1 MSESLPT
8 WERFIVS
15 LTVLRIRLV
24 TVSGDRYELISFL
37 ARRRSPAAN
46 VDTMQIER
54 PPAVHMQLHR
64 TRILGLLFSLLFPVA
79 CLCQSPE
86 QVETIRVDS
95 DLVDLKVSVV
105 SLNPQNPSTELQQ
118 KDFLVLEDG
127 TPQDIAFFAAAD
139 TPFDLV
145 LLLDLSGSTNDKLKL
160 IKKSAGRFV
169 DATRPIDR
177 VSVVTFTDVAQVVC
191 PLTQDRQLLRDQIDH
206 IEKPQGGTKFWDSLR
221 YVLAILNASGNSLRR
236 SAVVVM
242 TDGVDNAL
250 PDVFGDGSQTSFDQL
265 LRMVHD
271 SEAIVFPI
279 YLDTEEEVFK
289 RTRTPRSAFALA
301 REQLEQLA
309 SSSGSRFY
317 RANQLRDLDNVY
329 RQVIG
334 DLGRIY
340 SIGYRPSN
348 SSRDGKWRSVT
359 VQIHDRQDVSARTK
373 QGYYSKN
380 LPN

>member
-1 MSESLPT
+1 
-8 WERFIVS
+8 
-15 LTVLRIRLV
+15 
-24 TVSGDRYELISFL
+24 
-37 ARRRSPAAN
+37 
-46 VDTMQIER
+46 
-54 PPAVHMQLHR
+54 
-64 TRILGLLFSLLFPVA
+64 
-79 CLCQSPE
+79 
-86 QVETIRVDS
+86 
-95 DLVDLKVSVV
+95 
-105 SLNPQNPSTELQQ
+105 
-118 KDFLVLEDG
+118 VLEDG

-160 IKKSAGRFV
+160 IKKSARRFV

-177 VSVVTFTDVAQVVC
+177 VSVVTFTDVVQVVC
-191 PLTQDRQLLRDQIDH
+191 PLTQDRQLLRDQVDH

-289 RTRTPRSAFALA
+289 RTRTPRSAFAMA
-301 REQLEQLA
+301 RNQLGQLA
-309 SSSGSRFY
+309 STSGSRLY
-317 RANQLRDLDNVY
+317 RANQLKDLDDVY
-329 RQVIG
+329 QQVIG

-348 SSRDGKWRSVT
+348 TSRDGKWRSVT
-359 VQIHDRQDVSARTK
+359 VQIHDRQDVTARTK
-373 QGYYSKN
+373 LGYYSKN